1 MFAPFVYL
9 KYLNVPFV
17 IVSTK
22 SDKIGSTLVYRA
34 VKEIKNKISD
44 CDIIVT
50 SANTKKGID
59 DLEKVINDLK

>member
-1 MFAPFVYL
+1 MLMYEYL

-17 IVSTK
+17 IVATK
-22 SDKIGSTLVYRA
+22 SDKIGSTLVFRA

-44 CDIIVT
+44 AQIIVT

-59 DLEKVINDLK
+59 EVEAIINSLK